1 MCEKIILL
9 LFVFCSLLATL
20 SYVLWKSV
28 SSIASDRDDYAMLA
42 MASALWDAGSHC
54 VGSRA

>member
-1 MCEKIILL
+1 MREKIILL

-20 SYVLWKSV
+20 LYVLWKSV

-42 MASALWDAGSHC
+42 MASAL
-54 VGSRA
+54 